1 MPLFLRFISRLSAP
15 RAAILSAVGALLLL
29 ASSAGHAQTA
39 TTPNPQGIPATI
51 PGQLNL
57 NDQQDTYLLGP
68 RTYITKEDRTRTT
81 YARVIEGHLGMRR
94 GASTEN
100 AIIPLGSQGIP
111 HWIVFALKND
121 SATTS
126 RWVLSMGSHS
136 EGRYGTASRMFIY
149 DHISKRYL
157 IYAMPDKNGALPAAK
172 TLPLT
177 GPGIPFTLAPGAQAL
192 LAMYI
197 IPEPGAPVTITP
209 QIMTEQ
215 AFWRANNMLPGGLPL
230 IAIAVL
236 GAIGFYTGLLMFRQ
250 ELLAIAFILYLGAQL
265 AVFSVQDSTLLSD
278 FPLSSETTPLL
289 MLGATLLGMLLS
301 KFFLN
306 INRHISLEGIVLYA
320 LMLGAMIVA
329 GLGLIAIPQTNIL
342 RPVILMGLPL
352 MGFLI
357 LFLLCVAHTLT
368 RKPAA
373 GVLAVSWVILLTGGT
388 LSTLAQ
394 IGIIPPTMMMVNAY
408 WIGLLFQIP
417 VLMASTFLRSWVI
430 ERNEQRDEES
440 AEEEAESLTRV
451 RQVKDSSEN
460 ARLLKVIE
468 HERQMLQELRDR
480 ELQQNQEMRKAK
492 DDADDANRAKSAFLA
507 VISHEIRTPMSGIM
521 GMVRLLLDTTLTRD
535 QRDYARTIQDSGDA
549 MLALLNDILDFEK
562 IESGKMDLEIVD
574 FDLPRL
580 VNDIMTLMSGH
591 ASHKGISLKTEISPD
606 LPRFVRGDPV
616 RLRQV
621 LLNLTGNAIKF
632 TGEGSVTL
640 TLKTTNIDGAQR
652 QGWNRM
658 YFGIRDTGIG
668 ISKEAQANLFNPFS
682 QADTSI
688 SRKYGGSG
696 LGLVICQRLIEA
708 MGGKIAIDSTEGEGS
723 TFYFTIPMEEG
734 SADKVEDISS
744 GASTRSHQQKPERV
758 MKILCVD
765 DNDVNQKL
773 LKEFVGRLGHTP
785 TLAGSGEQA
794 IQLMKVEKFDM
805 VLMDIELPGISG
817 MGATRAIRSMPDRAK
832 AAIPII
838 ALTGN
843 VRDEDIRQCYAAN
856 MNGHLAKPLEPEK
869 LKIQIEKAMHNNL
882 DNPVQLEDAPAESAF
897 IHETKIID
905 NPAAPAATAE
915 QDLRLDDNHGPYDD
929 FTLPAERE
937 AASMRHDSDTDLE
950 IDLDKNE
957 NDGGGI
963 HALRAYTMQDDAMQ
977 DTISS
982 DLTIDIEAIENMDF
996 SDDDLNEDSF
1006 AAALRHDDA
1015 KQAQAADVT
1024 VFDHS
1029 MLNGLKGSMNPVDL
1043 KDMVDSLTQ
1052 KNDEILM
1059 ALQEAVN
1066 TNDAASIAG
1075 RAHELKGM
1083 CGNFGLKEMAGMA
1096 AQIEQAAKDHSPDG
1110 LHEILDL
1117 LPEAN
1122 ERAKEALNHWINS

>member
-1 MPLFLRFISRLSAP
+1 M
-15 RAAILSAVGALLLL
+15 RAALLPGLVVVLL
-29 ASSAGHAQTA
+29 VLGGSFSHAQTNTQTGGQA
-39 TTPNPQGIPATI
+39 IPATI

-57 NDQQDTYLLGP
+57 NDKQNSYLLGP
-68 RTYITKEDRTRTT
+68 RSYITKEDKIRTN

-94 GASTEN
+94 GAGTDH
-100 AIIPLGSQGIP
+100 AIIPLGTQGVP

-121 SATTS
+121 STTIS

-157 IYAMPDKNGALPAAK
+157 IYAMPDKSGALPEAK

-177 GPGIPFTLAPGAQAL
+177 GSGIPFSLAPGAQAL

-197 IPEPGAPVTITP
+197 IPEPGAPVTIAP

-215 AFWRANNMLPGGLPL
+215 AFWRAQNSIPGGLPL
-230 IAIAVL
+230 IAVAL
-236 GAIGFYTGLLMFRQ
+236 LCAIGFYAGLLMFRQ
-250 ELLAIAFILYLGAQL
+250 DLLAIPFILYLCAQL
-265 AVFSVQDSTLLSD
+265 AVFGVQDSVLLSD

-289 MLGATLLGMLLS
+289 MLGATLIGMVLS
-301 KFFLN
+301 KFFLT
-306 INRHISLEGIVLYA
+306 HKHHFSLEGVMIYILMVAAIGVASLAVL
-320 LMLGAMIVA
+320 
-329 GLGLIAIPQTNIL
+329 AIPQDNIM

-352 MGFLI
+352 TGFLV
-357 LFLLCVAHTLT
+357 LLLLCIAHMLT

-373 GVLAVSWVILLTGGT
+373 GVLALSWALLLTGAA

-394 IGIIPPTMMMVNAY
+394 IGTIPSTMMMVNAY

-417 VLMASTFLRSWVI
+417 VLMASTFLRTWVM
-430 ERNEQRDEES
+430 ERDKQRDEES
-440 AEEEAESLTRV
+440 AEEEAESMTRV

-468 HERQMLQELRDR
+468 HERLMLQELRDR

-492 DDADDANRAKSAFLA
+492 DDADTANRAKSAFLA

-591 ASHKGISLKTEISPD
+591 ASHKGVTLKTEINAD
-606 LPRFVRGDPV
+606 IPRFVRGDPV

-640 TLKTTNIDGAQR
+640 TLKQTNSDGAQR
-652 QGWNRM
+652 QGWNRL

-708 MGGKIAIDSTEGEGS
+708 MGGKIGIDSIEGQGS
-723 TFYFTIPMEEG
+723 TFHFSISMEEG
-734 SADKVEDISS
+734 SADKVEEISS
-744 GASTRSHQQKPERV
+744 GTAARTHHQKPERV

-805 VLMDIELPGISG
+805 ILMDIELPGISG
-817 MGATRAIRSMPDRAK
+817 MGATRAIRSMPDRIK

-869 LKIQIEKAMHNNL
+869 LKIQIEKAMHNAL
-882 DNPVQLEDAPAESAF
+882 DNPVQLENDPSESHFIQETKIADAPADQPQQKNS
-897 IHETKIID
+897 
-905 NPAAPAATAE
+905 
-915 QDLRLDDNHGPYDD
+915 DLLLDDH
-929 FTLPAERE
+929 FTLPAARE
-937 AASMRHDSDTDLE
+937 MKDSVMEDDADEDSGT
-950 IDLDKNE
+950 K
-957 NDGGGI
+957 DGGLTS
-963 HALRAYTMQDDAMQ
+963 LRAYTLQDNEQ
-977 DTISS
+977 DGAQDSTEETMMAEDMNLS
-982 DLTIDIEAIENMDF
+982 IEDFENMDF
-996 SDDDLNEDSF
+996 SDDDLSEDSF
-1006 AAALRHDDA
+1006 AAALLHDDE
-1015 KQAQAADVT
+1015 KQEQPAADQSI
-1024 VFDHS
+1024 FDHT
-1029 MLNGLKGSMNPVDL
+1029 MLNGLKASMNPVDL

-1052 KNDEILM
+1052 KNDEILL
-1059 ALQEAVN
+1059 ALQDAIQA
-1066 TNDAASIAG
+1066 NDTESIIA

-1083 CGNFGLKEMAGMA
+1083 CGNFGLKEMAAMA
-1096 AQIEQAAKDHSPDG
+1096 GQIEQAVKGNAQDG
-1110 LHEILDL
+1110 LLEVNQVLDL

-1122 ERAKEALNHWINS
+1122 ERAKDALEHWINS

>member
-1 MPLFLRFISRLSAP
+1 MPLFLRLIPRPPFT
-15 RAAILSAVGALLLL
+15 RAAILSGLVALLLL
-29 ASSAGHAQTA
+29 IGGSAGHAQTA
-39 TTPNPQGIPATI
+39 ATTTQDIPTTI

-57 NDQQDTYLLGP
+57 NDKQDSYLLGP
-68 RTYITKEDRTRTT
+68 RTYITKEDKIRTS

-94 GASTEN
+94 GAGTDN
-100 AIIPLGSQGIP
+100 AIIPLGSQGVP

-121 SATTS
+121 STTTA

-157 IYAMPDKNGALPAAK
+157 IYAMPDKTGALPAAK
-172 TLPLT
+172 SLPLT
-177 GPGIPFTLAPGAQAL
+177 GSGIPFTLGPGAQAL

-197 IPEPGAPVTITP
+197 IPEPGAPVTIAP

-215 AFWRANNMLPGGLPL
+215 AFWRAHNTLPGGLPL
-230 IAIAVL
+230 IAVAIL
-236 GAIGFYTGLLMFRQ
+236 GAIGFYAGLLMFRQ
-250 ELLAIAFILYLGAQL
+250 DLLAIPFILYLSAQL

-278 FPLSSETTPLL
+278 FPLSSEATPLL
-289 MLGATLLGMLLS
+289 MLGATILGMFMS
-301 KFFLN
+301 KIFLR
-306 INRHISLEGIVLYA
+306 IHRHVSLEGLVIYS
-320 LMLGAMIVA
+320 LMLGAIVVA
-329 GLGLIAIPQTNIL
+329 GIAVIVIPQTNIL
-342 RPVILMGLPL
+342 RPIILMGLPL
-352 MGFLI
+352 LGFLI
-357 LFLLCVAHTLT
+357 LFLLSIAQTLT

-373 GVLAVSWVILLTGGT
+373 GILGLSWAILLTGGT
-388 LSTLAQ
+388 ISTLAQ
-394 IGIIPPTMMMVNAY
+394 VGILPSTMMMVNAY
-408 WIGLLFQIP
+408 WIGVLFQIP
-417 VLMASTFLRSWVI
+417 TLMASTFLRSWVM

-468 HERQMLQELRDR
+468 HERLMLQELRDR

-591 ASHKGISLKTEISPD
+591 ASHKGVTLKTEINAD
-606 LPRFVRGDPV
+606 IPRFVRGDPV

-640 TLKTTNIDGAQR
+640 TLRQTTSDGAQR
-652 QGWNRM
+652 QGWHRL

-723 TFYFTIPMEEG
+723 TFYFNISMEEG
-734 SADKVEDISS
+734 SADKVEDVSS
-744 GASTRSHQQKPERV
+744 GGSSRSHQQKPERV

-773 LKEFVGRLGHTP
+773 LKEFVGRLGHIP

-832 AAIPII
+832 AATPII

-882 DNPVQLEDAPAESAF
+882 DNPVQLEEETSEAPF
-897 IHETKIID
+897 IQETKIID
-905 NPAAPAATAE
+905 NPAPVQGQAAP
-915 QDLRLDDNHGPYDD
+915 DLRLDDG

-937 AASMRHDSDTDLE
+937 FKNLEGDIE
-950 IDLDKNE
+950 IDLDEKE
-957 NDGGGI
+957 EDGGGI
-963 HALRAYTMQDDAMQ
+963 SSLRAYAMQ
-977 DTISS
+977 DNAHDDVMAEDMITG
-982 DLTIDIEAIENMDF
+982 DMTLDIEALENMDF

-1006 AAALRHDDA
+1006 AAALLHDDE
-1015 KQAQAADVT
+1015 KQTNATNSVT
-1024 VFDHS
+1024 VFDHT

-1052 KNDEILM
+1052 KNDEILL
-1059 ALQEAVN
+1059 ALQDAVN
-1066 TNDAASIAG
+1066 TKDTAAIAA

-1083 CGNFGLKEMAGMA
+1083 CGNFGLKELSAMA
-1096 AQIEQAAKDHSPDG
+1096 AQIEQAAKEDSPDG
-1110 LHEILDL
+1110 LNEILDL

-1122 ERAKEALNHWINS
+1122 ERAKEALDHWITS